1 MKLAP
6 KRESLAS
13 ETVIGWK
20 IASETRSYRVGKIM
34 AYTII
39 PASTD
44 STYTAV
50 MDSIRKRLSPF
61 ALAPIT
67 AEQLPNA
74 FIDDDI
80 YIYAAEMRV
89 IADKETT
96 VVAAAALDRASTE
109 YRELLILTET
119 RIAIELISQ
128 VPQQLSAAVL
138 QQRADYA
145 EIDWETRVEILEGAY
160 TTTLDPTATGAGG
173 VDSGSLVTKARI
185 SNSRIY

>member
-1 MKLAP
+1 
-6 KRESLAS
+6 
-13 ETVIGWK
+13 
-20 IASETRSYRVGKIM
+20 M

-44 STYTAV
+44 STYTTV
-50 MDSIRKRLSPF
+50 MDSIRKRVSPF
-61 ALAPIT
+61 ALDPIT